1 MIIIIYS
8 PSIKN
13 SKQYW
18 NYNNECMIKTFL
30 MANKTLALI
39 FSLYLIQAA
48 LEMDLEFLR
57 TSSKFWP
64 DLELSHKIQEMVE
77 IESEA
82 GLGVAAFWWE
92 HRSIAYFFQTLK
104 IIRWILQ
111 SPTDLLT

>member
-8 PSIKN
+8 PNIKN

-18 NYNNECMIKTFL
+18 NYNNKCMIKNFL

-39 FSLYLIQAA
+39 FSLDLIQAA
-48 LEMDLEFLR
+48 LEIDLEFLQT

-77 IESEA
+77 IEA

-92 HRSIAYFFQTLK
+92 YRSIAYFFQTLK
-104 IIRWILQ
+104 TIRWILQ
-111 SPTDLLT
+111 FPMDLLT